1 LPGQLVPLLKRLEI
15 EQDAALKAIWPSLRT
30 EIKATGETNFPKK
43 SAAAMQIRNYILEE
57 EAIHRIEKLSLNA
70 LQLKALPI
78 EIYQLK
84 NLSHLELK
92 QNAFREVPHFHRPAP
107 FYSLFSVEA
116 RSISVHP
123 LLLQWIDLSENQI
136 SQLTVVSSFLH
147 QKGTLVIGHNP
158 LSFLGDHLNIND
170 LASLRF
176 SRDSQF
182 GALPSLTQL
191 SKKTLYHI
199 QDLNDNHVECKQ
211 LLAIHSFQVHFCC
224 TFPLSLCCQG
234 FLELNAKKIKCIQ
247 KIELK
252 EALFL
257 NKKINL
263 EKISLSKAVTQL
275 IFDRFDAIKKQTEIE
290 HYIYKLTFTIHERK
304 CEKNEE
310 GRLYKKLIASKFTT
324 LLAEAVS
331 MPAAYQFY
339 PGKTPLGRLC
349 QVLERRHKIDPSALI
364 KKLYNQLPLNH
375 KAFILQ
381 GGEWSDR
388 QQLTEDPLFYANI
401 KKALIKRLTALEDL
415 QREVIFAKIYSSSGY
430 HIQEDNLAK
439 AIAWGEKRAQ
449 KCFAQLA
456 DELEKVCS

>member
-1 LPGQLVPLLKRLEI
+1 MNLSSALPNDIYFQVLSHGPVNTLSYRVVCKEWKDFTPAFANNLLSFLPSFDSENSGLHPRYQKKIQEAPFSDECKRLKFLNGVIKAAFASVGCRYLLNCAFIYLPGQLVPLLKRLEI

-331 MPAAYQFY
+331 
-339 PGKTPLGRLC
+339 
-349 QVLERRHKIDPSALI
+349 
-364 KKLYNQLPLNH
+364 
-375 KAFILQ
+375 
-381 GGEWSDR
+381 
-388 QQLTEDPLFYANI
+388 
-401 KKALIKRLTALEDL
+401 
-415 QREVIFAKIYSSSGY
+415 
-430 HIQEDNLAK
+430 
-439 AIAWGEKRAQ
+439 
-449 KCFAQLA
+449 
-456 DELEKVCS
+456 